1 MMKKIVKYIFITVII
16 VAVISIIAINI
27 KGNKTSNDITTED
40 PNANQPMGVTVT
52 SEYEIGDN

>member
-1 MMKKIVKYIFITVII
+1 MTKLVKRVII
-16 VAVISIIAINI
+16 AIIIIAVIYIIAINI
-27 KGNKTSNDITTED
+27 KGVKKSNTATTTED